1 MKLASLFTL
10 LLAAVVSA
18 AEQPKLELHEND
30 HICIIGN
37 TTGAQMSAPGHNHFE
52 ALLYQ
57 RFPKLN
63 LVVRNLAWPADE
75 VVLRPRTDGFGT
87 PDEHL
92 AFSKADVV
100 IAFFGFNESFKG
112 PAGLEQF
119 KSDLEAWIVHTQQ
132 QNYSGKGA
140 PRVVLVSP
148 VAAEGDNESSHGL
161 QPVTPKQADG
171 KDSKGKSDKSD
182 TPVGDLPSG
191 HELKLTTTFAAAL
204 NANLELYTTAMKEVA
219 GKRRV
224 VFADVLDP
232 TRSMPTRAQKYGNDT
247 TDRVHL
253 NASSDDRMSGI
264 LCDLLFGPGSIHK
277 GFSNSPEGLKE
288 VAADLQA
295 ITHEFNV
302 LLAAIEDKNFHWYH
316 RYRIVDSYYVYGGR
330 ADLKFADGD
339 QTNRDVLGREREV
352 LDVKVANRDQR
363 IWDIVQ
369 GKVVPSLRDGGGS
382 APVKGAQTV
391 DAFRSRS
398 DRATLPPV
406 DDSNC
411 PPFLEVKTFFGTG
424 KKKDAG
430 QNTGFTSKTAEPDE
444 IKFLDAEESKKHF
457 KLAPGYEIELFA
469 SEEKFPDLGNA
480 VAMAFD
486 AKGRLWV
493 STFQSYPQW
502 KPGGEMNDK
511 IIILEDND
519 HDGKADEE
527 IVFAEGLHLPISFQ
541 FYNGGILVSHQRE
554 LLFLKDTN
562 NDDKADIREQ
572 VLDGF
577 DSADSHHVINSFT
590 YGPGGDL
597 YFQEGTFQHSQ
608 VETPWGPT
616 RCVDA
621 GTYRYEPRTQKL
633 DVFVSYKYANPHG
646 IAFDKWGQVFIAD
659 ASGGANYFGTAFS
672 GYLPYPE
679 KHNTMKQWF
688 PKRVRPTSGCEF
700 VSSRHFPD
708 EAQSRFLLNNCIG
721 VQGILQHEVK
731 EVGSGFEAKEIE
743 PLLLSD
749 DPLFRPVAMSFAP
762 DGSLY
767 VIDWAEALIGHMQYS
782 IRDPLRDRTHGRIW
796 RITYP
801 SRPLVKDPK
810 VAGESVETLVRMLMQ
825 TPEQRVQERIKQ
837 ELSLR
842 PAPAVLAAAG
852 NYLQTLSTLPSPLSP
867 SNEQTCFAYLQ
878 TLWLHQW
885 HDVVNEALLT
895 QVLHLPHAQ
904 TRAAATRV
912 LCYWRDRVRDP
923 LGLLLQQAKDE
934 SPLVRLEAVRTAS
947 FFAESNTQN
956 MAMRSSEESSHG
968 LQPVSAMNDPTPS
981 TPGVSSKRNDLPG
994 DHGLKPMTTLAGP
1007 SPADVALEVL
1017 NHPMDYYLE
1026 YTLGET
1032 MRVLDVD
1039 VKSLKNPKAIAYVV
1053 NRLTNDELAAAPE
1066 VEAIWQARVERKGFD
1081 PVKRET
1087 AITKLAE
1094 MRKQE
1099 RTLILTDAITK
1110 LDTQGAEAQ
1119 PAVLELG
1126 RLLLSGGTAVLK
1138 PHRALLYTMSR
1149 NAISQ
1154 SFTREL
1160 AYAAVTVADGKPD
1173 EVWAATDDDVATRT
1187 MLINAITQIP
1197 DPALRAAFQP
1207 KVAALFN
1214 NDKLHNNIRR
1224 AALKALPLLG
1234 AENAPANFVI
1244 LADHLKRAPSSAV
1257 AISSLL
1263 QLPKEGWD
1271 KAQAPVLA
1279 KLLVD
1284 QCSEVPV
1291 DRRTS
1296 DEFMEAQQ
1304 LGIDLAALMPD
1315 GEGMKQ
1321 QFRSLGVAVV
1331 LLKTLREQMIYDKLS
1346 FEVEAGKPVA
1356 IILENNDIMPHN
1368 FVIVEPGA
1376 LEDVAMKSQTM
1387 PPVPDKQ
1394 GRLHIPDTEKIL
1406 AATKMLEPGQKQKL
1420 TWIAPRQPGKV
1431 PFLCTFPGH
1440 WVRMKGEILVK

>member
-1 MKLASLFTL
+1 MKLFFFLAYLSCMALF
-10 LLAAVVSA
+10 A
-18 AEQPKLELHEND
+18 AEPPKLELHEGD
-30 HICIIGN
+30 HICFIGN
-37 TTGAQMSAPGHNHFE
+37 TTGAQMSDPGHNHFE

-63 LVVRNLAWPADE
+63 LVVRNLCWPADE
-75 VVLRPRTDGFGT
+75 IALRPRTDGFGT
-87 PDEHL
+87 PDENL

-119 KSDLEAWIVHTQQ
+119 KSDLDAWIVHTQQ
-132 QNYSGKGA
+132 QTYSGKSA
-140 PRVVLVSP
+140 PQIALVGPIAVNEEEVP
-148 VAAEGDNESSHGL
+148 VKGSQAFATLNVSLGLYSAA
-161 QPVTPKQADG
+161 V
-171 KDSKGKSDKSD
+171 
-182 TPVGDLPSG
+182 
-191 HELKLTTTFAAAL
+191 
-204 NANLELYTTAMKEVA
+204 KEVA
-219 GKRRV
+219 GKRQV
-224 VFADVLDP
+224 PFADVLKVMGRKP
-232 TRSMPTRAQKYGNDT
+232 CV
-247 TDRVHL
+247 TDSKLPMTANGVL
-253 NASSDDRMSGI
+253 ASSLGDECLASLLEANLLNTPDGAPSIVSG
-264 LCDLLFGPGSIHK
+264 L
-277 GFSNSPEGLKE
+277 E
-288 VAADLQA
+288 
-295 ITHEFNV
+295 
-302 LLAAIEDKNFHWYH
+302 AAIEDKNFHWYH
-316 RYRIVDSYYVYGGR
+316 RHRIVDCYYVYGGR

-369 GKVVPSLRDGGGS
+369 GKVKAKGLPHNADGAMVDSSPFDIPDVSKASASHANGVPVVS
-382 APVKGAQTV
+382 
-391 DAFRSRS
+391 
-398 DRATLPPV
+398 PPV

-457 KLAPGYEIELFA
+457 KLAPGYNIDLFA

-486 AKGRLWV
+486 ARGRLWV

-527 IVFAEGLHLPISFQ
+527 IVFAEGLHLPIGFQ
-541 FYNGGILVSHQRE
+541 FHNGGILVNQQRE

-562 NDDKADIREQ
+562 HDDKADIREQ

-679 KHNTMKQWF
+679 KHSTMKQWF

-708 EAQSRFLLNNCIG
+708 EAQGRFLLNNCIG

-731 EVGSGFEAKEIE
+731 EVGSGFEGKEIE

-749 DPLFRPVAMSFAP
+749 DPLFRPVAMTFAP

-782 IRDPLRDRTHGRIW
+782 IRDPLRDKSHGRIW

-801 SRPLVKDPK
+801 GRPLVQDPK
-810 VAGESVETLVRMLMQ
+810 IAGETEDRLIAALMS
-825 TPEQRVQERIKQ
+825 TPELRTKERIRQ
-837 ELSLR
+837 ELSTR
-842 PAPAVLAAAG
+842 PLDAVVHAM
-852 NYLQTLSTLPSPLSP
+852 TSPLERAAKAAVERSHEKIP
-867 SNEQTCFAYLQ
+867 VLEEVSLISRLFTGPWARDELEC
-878 TLWLHQW
+878 LWLYQW
-885 HDVVNEALLT
+885 QNEVNEPLLKR
-895 QVLHLPHAQ
+895 VLSSPEPEA
-904 TRAAATRV
+904 RAAATRV
-912 LCYWRDRVRDP
+912 LCYWRDRVKDP
-923 LGLLLQQAKDE
+923 LGLLMQMAKDE
-934 SPLVRLEAVRTAS
+934 DPKVRLEAVRAAS
-947 FFAESNTQN
+947 FFAKPSLVP
-956 MAMRSSEESSHG
+956 MPESS
-968 LQPVSAMNDPTPS
+968 VKA
-981 TPGVSSKRNDLPG
+981 
-994 DHGLKPMTTLAGP
+994 
-1007 SPADVALEVL
+1007 ADVALELL
-1017 NHPMDYYLE
+1017 NHEMDYYLD
-1026 YTLGET
+1026 YALGET

-1039 VKSLKNPKAIAYVV
+1039 VKALKNPKAIAYVV
-1053 NRLTNDELAAAPE
+1053 NRLSSDELAAAPE

-1081 PVKRET
+1081 PVKRE
-1087 AITKLAE
+1087 AALSKLAGL
-1094 MRKQE
+1094 RKQE
-1099 RTLILTDAITK
+1099 RTLIFTDAIAK
-1110 LDTQGAEAQ
+1110 LDTQGAGAQ

-1126 RLLLSGGTAVLK
+1126 RMLLSGGTAALK

-1154 SFTREL
+1154 SFTREV
-1160 AYAAVTVADGKPD
+1160 AYAAVAVADGKPD
-1173 EVWAATDDDVATRT
+1173 DVWTATDDDVATRT
-1187 MLINAITQIP
+1187 MLLNAIALIP
-1197 DPALRAAFQP
+1197 DPAQRAAFQP
-1207 KVAALFN
+1207 KVAAMFN

-1224 AALKALPLLG
+1224 AALKVLPLLG
-1234 AENAPANFVI
+1234 AQNAAANFTI
-1244 LADHLKRAPSSAV
+1244 LASHLKRAPSSAV
-1257 AISSLL
+1257 AISALL
-1263 QLPKEGWD
+1263 QLPKEGWN
-1271 KAQAPVLA
+1271 KAQSPGLA
-1279 KLLVD
+1279 KLLLD
-1284 QCSEVPV
+1284 QCILVPA

-1296 DEFMEAQQ
+1296 DEFLEAQQ
-1304 LGIDLAALMPD
+1304 LGIDLATLMSDGDAL
-1315 GEGMKQ
+1315 KQ

-1331 LLKTLREQMIYDKLS
+1331 LLKTLREQMIYDKLT

-1356 IILENNDIMPHN
+1356 IIMENDDIMPHN
-1368 FVIVEPGA
+1368 FVIVQPGA
-1376 LEDVAMKSQTM
+1376 LEEVAMKSQTM

-1394 GRLHIPDTEKIL
+1394 GRLYIPESDRVL

-1420 TWIAPRQPGKV
+1420 TWTAPTQPGKV

-1440 WVRMKGEILVK
+1440 WVRMKGEIVVK

>member
-1 MKLASLFTL
+1 MA
-10 LLAAVVSA
+10 
-18 AEQPKLELHEND
+18 H
-30 HICIIGN
+30 
-37 TTGAQMSAPGHNHFE
+37 
-52 ALLYQ
+52 Y
-57 RFPKLN
+57 
-63 LVVRNLAWPADE
+63 
-75 VVLRPRTDGFGT
+75 
-87 PDEHL
+87 
-92 AFSKADVV
+92 
-100 IAFFGFNESFKG
+100 
-112 PAGLEQF
+112 
-119 KSDLEAWIVHTQQ
+119 
-132 QNYSGKGA
+132 
-140 PRVVLVSP
+140 
-148 VAAEGDNESSHGL
+148 
-161 QPVTPKQADG
+161 
-171 KDSKGKSDKSD
+171 
-182 TPVGDLPSG
+182 
-191 HELKLTTTFAAAL
+191 
-204 NANLELYTTAMKEVA
+204 
-219 GKRRV
+219 
-224 VFADVLDP
+224 LDP
-232 TRSMPTRAQKYGNDT
+232 VNQMTTERIRSLGGSMTFDQALQK
-247 TDRVHL
+247 
-253 NASSDDRMSGI
+253 
-264 LCDLLFGPGSIHK
+264 P
-277 GFSNSPEGLKE
+277 
-288 VAADLQA
+288 
-295 ITHEFNV
+295 

-352 LDVKVANRDQR
+352 LDVKVANRDKR

-369 GKVVPSLRDGGGS
+369 GKVKATVSDKPSGSGVPIVS
-382 APVKGAQTV
+382 
-391 DAFRSRS
+391 
-398 DRATLPPV
+398 PPI

-411 PPFLEVKTFFGTG
+411 PPFLEVKTSFGVS

-457 KLAPGYEIELFA
+457 KLAPGYQIELFA

-486 AKGRLWV
+486 ARGRLWV

-527 IVFAEGLHLPISFQ
+527 IVFADGLHLPIGFQ
-541 FYNGGILVSHQRE
+541 FYNGGILVNQQRE

-597 YFQEGTFQHSQ
+597 YFQEGTFQHTQ

-708 EAQSRFLLNNCIG
+708 EAQGRFLLNNCIG

-731 EVGSGFEAKEIE
+731 EVGSGFEGKEIE

-749 DPLFRPVAMSFAP
+749 DPLFRPVAMTFAP

-782 IRDPLRDRTHGRIW
+782 IRDPLRDKSHGRIW

-801 SRPLVKDPK
+801 GRPLVKDPK
-810 VAGESVETLVRMLMQ
+810 IAGESVETLVRMLMQ
-825 TPEQRVQERIKQ
+825 SPEQRTQERIKQ
-837 ELSLR
+837 ELSTR
-842 PAPAVLAAAG
+842 PTSAVLAAAKD
-852 NYLQTLSTLPSPLSP
+852 YLQALSTLPSPQSP
-867 SNEQTCFAYLQ
+867 KNEETCFAYLQ
-878 TLWLHQW
+878 ALWLYQW
-885 HDVVNEALLT
+885 HDVVNEDLLQT
-895 QVLHLPHAQ
+895 VLRIPQPQA
-904 TRAAATRV
+904 RAAATRV
-912 LCYWRDRVRDP
+912 LCYWRDRVKDP
-923 LGLLLQQAKDE
+923 LGLLMQKAKDE
-934 SPLVRLEAVRTAS
+934 DPKVRLEAVRAAS
-947 FFAESNTQN
+947 FFGVGQ
-956 MAMRSSEESSHG
+956 
-968 LQPVSAMNDPTPS
+968 
-981 TPGVSSKRNDLPG
+981 VSSPVTRAAGILPAT
-994 DHGLKPMTTLAGP
+994 PAGRMP
-1007 SPADVALEVL
+1007 AGTRDGQDAHPTAADVALEVL
-1017 NHPMDYYLE
+1017 NHDMDYYLE

-1053 NRLTNDELAAAPE
+1053 NRLTNEELAAAPE

-1081 PVKRET
+1081 PVKRE
-1087 AITKLAE
+1087 AALARLAE
-1094 MRKQE
+1094 LRKQE
-1099 RTLILTDAITK
+1099 RSLVIIDSITK

-1126 RLLLSGGTAVLK
+1126 RMLLSGGTAVLK

-1154 SFTREL
+1154 SFTREV
-1160 AYAAVTVADGKPD
+1160 AYAAVAVADGKPD
-1173 EVWAATDDDVATRT
+1173 DIWTATEDDVATRT
-1187 MLINAITQIP
+1187 MLLNAIAQIP
-1197 DPALRAAFQP
+1197 DPALRSAFQP
-1207 KVAALFN
+1207 KVTALFN

-1224 AALKALPLLG
+1224 AALKLLPSLG
-1234 AENAPANFVI
+1234 AANAAANFAI
-1244 LADHLKRAPSSAV
+1244 LTRYLTAAPSSAV
-1257 AISSLL
+1257 AVSSLL
-1263 QLPKEGWD
+1263 QLPKESWD
-1271 KAQAPVLA
+1271 KAQAPALA
-1279 KLLVD
+1279 KLLLD
-1284 QCSEVPV
+1284 QCTQVPA

-1296 DEFMEAQQ
+1296 DEFLEAQQ
-1304 LGIDLAALMPD
+1304 LGIDLTGLMPE
-1315 GEGMKQ
+1315 GEAMKK
-1321 QFRSLGVAVV
+1321 QFRSLGVATV
-1331 LLKTLREQMIYDKLS
+1331 LLKTLREQMIYDKLT

-1368 FVIVEPGA
+1368 FVIVQPGA
-1376 LEDVAMKSQTM
+1376 LEEVAMKSQTM

-1394 GRLHIPDTEKIL
+1394 GRLYIPESDKIL
-1406 AATKMLEPGQKQKL
+1406 AATKMLESGQKQKL
-1420 TWIAPRQPGKV
+1420 TWTAPKQPGKV

-1440 WVRMKGEILVK
+1440 WVRMKGEIVVKAAE

>member
-1 MKLASLFTL
+1 MKLVFVLIALSALTL
-10 LLAAVVSA
+10 SA
-18 AEQPKLELHEND
+18 AEPPKLELHEND
-30 HICIIGN
+30 HICFIGN
-37 TTGAQMSAPGHNHFE
+37 SLAADMSKPGHNHFE

-87 PDEHL
+87 PDENL
-92 AFSKADVV
+92 SFSKANVV
-100 IAFFGFNESFKG
+100 IAFFGFNEAFKG

-119 KSDLEAWIVHTQQ
+119 KSDLDAWIVHTQQ

-140 PRVVLVSP
+140 PRIVLVSP
-148 VAAEGDNESSHGL
+148 IAAEEMTDPNLPRSKLLNDNLRLYS
-161 QPVTPKQADG
+161 QAM
-171 KDSKGKSDKSD
+171 
-182 TPVGDLPSG
+182 
-191 HELKLTTTFAAAL
+191 AAA
-204 NANLELYTTAMKEVA
+204 AE
-219 GKRRV
+219 KRKV
-224 VFADVLDP
+224 VFADLFKDSVNCFTKEGAD
-232 TRSMPTRAQKYGNDT
+232 RSFAHFTSDG
-247 TDRVHL
+247 VHL
-253 NASSDDRMSGI
+253 EARGDQAIGS
-264 LCDLLFGPGSIHK
+264 LLFAALCGADFDPPQIPRMP
-277 GFSNSPEGLKE
+277 PESLVTQPSK
-288 VAADLQA
+288 A
-295 ITHEFNV
+295 
-302 LLAAIEDKNFHWYH
+302 LLAEIEDKNFHWYH
-316 RYRIVDSYYVYGGR
+316 RYRIVDCYYVYGGR
-330 ADLKFADGD
+330 SDLKFADGD

-352 LDVKVANRDQR
+352 LDVKVSNRDHR
-363 IWDIVQ
+363 IWDLVQ
-369 GKVVPSLRDGGGS
+369 GKKVPD
-382 APVKGAQTV
+382 K
-391 DAFRSRS
+391 
-398 DRATLPPV
+398 V

-457 KLAPGYEIELFA
+457 KLAPGYQIDLFA

-480 VAMAFD
+480 VSMAFD
-486 AKGRLWV
+486 ARGRLWV

-527 IVFAEGLHLPISFQ
+527 IVFAEGLHMPISFQ

-562 NDDKADIREQ
+562 NDDKADVREQ

-608 VETPWGPT
+608 VETPYGPV

-621 GTYRYEPRTQKL
+621 GTYRYEPRTKRL
-633 DVFVSYKYANPHG
+633 EVAVSYKYANPHG
-646 IAFDKWGQVFIAD
+646 IAFDKWGQLFIAD

-708 EAQSRFLLNNCIG
+708 EAQGRFLLNNCIG

-731 EVGSGFEAKEIE
+731 EVGSGYEGKEIE

-749 DPLFRPVAMSFAP
+749 DPLFRPVAMTFAP

-782 IRDPLRDRTHGRIW
+782 IRDPLRDKTHGRIW

-801 SRPLVKDPK
+801 GRPLQNEPK
-810 VAGESVETLVRMLMQ
+810 IAGESIDKLLRLLMLVDV
-825 TPEQRVQERIKQ
+825 QRVKERVRQ
-837 ELSLR
+837 ELASRPWAEIQPALDLVTTQVNTIVSSAVAQQHKFEQDRQRVRDELQAKVKAGKLPQTAVDSLETTDISKITEIIERNR
-842 PAPAVLAAAG
+842 PDPG
-852 NYLQTLSTLPSPLSP
+852 YLRAQLEL
-867 SNEQTCFAYLQ
+867 
-878 TLWLHQW
+878 LWLYQS
-885 HDVVNEALLT
+885 HDVINDALLQ
-895 QVLHLPHAQ
+895 QVLISPEPHV
-904 TRAAATRV
+904 RAAAVKV
-912 LCYWRDRVRDP
+912 LSAWRERLKDP
-923 LGLLLQQAKDE
+923 LNLLMKAAQDE
-934 SPLVRLEAVRTAS
+934 HPLVRLEAVRACS
-947 FFAESNTQN
+947 WFAESK
-956 MAMRSSEESSHG
+956 AR
-968 LQPVSAMNDPTPS
+968 LSAMGNGPNNI
-981 TPGVSSKRNDLPG
+981 G
-994 DHGLKPMTTLAGP
+994 KPAL
-1007 SPADVALEVL
+1007 SDIALEVL
-1017 NHPMDYYLE
+1017 NRDMDYYLE

-1053 NRLTNDELAAAPE
+1053 NRLTNDELAAAPD

-1081 PVKRET
+1081 PVKREA
-1087 AITKLAE
+1087 AIAKLADL
-1094 MRKQE
+1094 RKQE
-1099 RTLILTDAITK
+1099 RTLVITDAITK
-1110 LDTQGAEAQ
+1110 LDTQGGEAQ

-1126 RLLLSGGTAVLK
+1126 RLLLSGGTSALK
-1138 PHRALLYTMSR
+1138 PHRSMLYSMSR

-1154 SFTREL
+1154 SFTREV
-1160 AYAAVTVADGKPD
+1160 AYAAVAVADGNPD

-1187 MLINAITQIP
+1187 MLLNAIALIP
-1197 DPALRAAFQP
+1197 DPAQRAAFQP

-1214 NDKLHNNIRR
+1214 NDKLHGSIRL
-1224 AALKALPLLG
+1224 AALKTLPSLG
-1234 AENAPANFVI
+1234 AQNAAANFAI
-1244 LADHLKRAPSSAV
+1244 LTAHLKRGASPVAV
-1257 AISSLL
+1257 NALL
-1263 QLPKEGWD
+1263 QLPKETWD
-1271 KAQAPVLA
+1271 KTQAPELA
-1279 KLLVD
+1279 KLLLD
-1284 QCSEVPV
+1284 QCSEVPA

-1304 LGIDLAALMPD
+1304 LGIDLASLTAD
-1315 GEGMKQ
+1315 GEALKK
-1321 QFRSLGVAVV
+1321 QFRQLGVAVV

-1376 LEDVAMKSQTM
+1376 LEEVAMKAQTL

-1394 GRLHIPDTEKIL
+1394 GRLYIPDSNKVL

-1420 TWIAPRQPGKV
+1420 TWTAPKQPGKV

-1440 WVRMKGEILVK
+1440 WVRMKGEIVVK